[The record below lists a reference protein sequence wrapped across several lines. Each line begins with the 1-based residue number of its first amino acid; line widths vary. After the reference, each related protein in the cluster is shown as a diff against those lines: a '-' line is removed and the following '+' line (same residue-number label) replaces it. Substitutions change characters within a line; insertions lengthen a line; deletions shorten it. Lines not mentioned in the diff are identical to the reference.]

1 MDESILILGA
11 SARAAA
17 QSAARAGFSPWAV
30 DLFADADLARLGPV
44 RRIERYP
51 CDFYAAARL
60 APSGPW
66 IYTGGLENYPRVV
79 ERIAAARQLYGNAGS
94 PLRAVRDP
102 LQLARIAESVGLL
115 MPAMLASGER
125 LPRDGTWLRK
135 SLRSSGGLRVERWAN
150 QNPAPAE
157 VRGWYF
163 QERIEGQSCAA
174 VFVAAGGSS
183 QLLGITRQAIGGDAG
198 LGSASGAPEFHYAGS
213 LGPILVST
221 EPRRQLLD
229 FGNALAGILGL
240 VGLFGVDFILRQDQ
254 TVCPIEVNPRFPAS
268 VEVLERVLKFS
279 AVGLHVAACRDG
291 VLPAAEALSK
301 VDRVAGKA
309 ILYASRGGVLREA
322 TLERLNDES
331 LGAEFPAIADI
342 PAAVG
347 EVAAGQP
354 IVTLLADG
362 SSEEE
367 VAHQLQ
373 RRLGQLR
380 RELEMD

>member
-1 MDESILILGA
+1 M
-11 SARAAA
+11 
-17 QSAARAGFSPWAV
+17 
-30 DLFADADLARLGPV
+30 
-44 RRIERYP
+44 
-51 CDFYAAARL
+51 
-60 APSGPW
+60 
-66 IYTGGLENYPRVV
+66 
-79 ERIAAARQLYGNAGS
+79 
-94 PLRAVRDP
+94 
-102 LQLARIAESVGLL
+102 
-115 MPAMLASGER
+115 
-125 LPRDGTWLRK
+125 
-135 SLRSSGGLRVERWAN
+135 
-150 QNPAPAE
+150 
-157 VRGWYF
+157 
-163 QERIEGQSCAA
+163 
-174 VFVAAGGSS
+174 
-183 QLLGITRQAIGGDAG
+183 
-198 LGSASGAPEFHYAGS
+198 
-213 LGPILVST
+213 
-221 EPRRQLLD
+221 
-229 FGNALAGILGL
+229 
-240 VGLFGVDFILRQDQ
+240 GLFGVDFILRQDQ